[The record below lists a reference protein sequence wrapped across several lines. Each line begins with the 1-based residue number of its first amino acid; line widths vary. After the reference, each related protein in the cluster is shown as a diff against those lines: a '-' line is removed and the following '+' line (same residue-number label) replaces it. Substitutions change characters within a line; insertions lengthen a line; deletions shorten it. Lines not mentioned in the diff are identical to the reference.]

1 MRVRHRIVV
10 AIVMSVNFDGLTE
23 VHRVAAR
30 PQLA

>member
-10 AIVMSVNFDGLTE
+10 AVVMGVNYDGLTE

-30 PQLA
+30 P